1 MSITTGEMV
10 QKLTTVAKTGAKAN
24 LEKKEVGRLAPV
36 VIMDI
41 KHTDEIKMTSIAVED
56 KKYLKDALKLC
67 LQQYNAY
74 AYTFITQGVG
84 TIFAEALLTVK
95 GNFNELPLE
104 DRYDVATL
112 QTVVKNSD
120 IVSIST
126 AKIDTFSNN
135 KSIGEWSDETITDDS
150 KSYITDW

>member
-10 QKLTTVAKTGAKAN
+10 QKLTTVAKTGAKTN

-36 VIMDI
+36 VIMAI

-56 KKYLKDALKLC
+56 EKYLKDALKLC

-74 AYTFITQGVG
+74 AYTFITQGKG
-84 TIFAEALLTVK
+84 TVFPEALLMAK

-104 DRYDVATL
+104 DRYEIATL
-112 QTVVKNSD
+112 QTIVKGSN
-120 IVSIST
+120 IVSISI
-126 AKIDTFSNN
+126 AKIDTFADN
-135 KSIGEWSDETITDDS
+135 KSVGEWSDESITANS
-150 KSYITDW
+150 KFYITDW

>member
-1 MSITTGEMV
+1 M
-10 QKLTTVAKTGAKAN
+10 
-24 LEKKEVGRLAPV
+24 
-36 VIMDI
+36 
-41 KHTDEIKMTSIAVED
+41 
-56 KKYLKDALKLC
+56 KLC